1 MPLGKVWRLPHLTN
15 SHSKR
20 LKIYKNT
27 LAYCVEALITVQK
40 RFINLAA
47 VCQRSDLHPG
57 VNAIK
62 LFLLR
67 WHWSKISLSVTLQ
80 KAEKACY

>member
-1 MPLGKVWRLPHLTN
+1 MAKNKLVRLPIQNSFIPVNSLQARFALLTN

-27 LAYCVEALITVQK
+27 LAYCVEALVTVQK
-40 RFINLAA
+40 RFINSAA

-62 LFLLR
+62 LFLL
-67 WHWSKISLSVTLQ
+67 H
-80 KAEKACY
+80 